1 MEKNRVHII
10 QEKNK
15 CTTDGRSS
23 LTQPS
28 DLNIQ
33 PTLTLQTRLEKA
45 AAASKY
51 LQFATTLEYGKYEK
65 LFRKHP

>member
-1 MEKNRVHII
+1 MKKNVLLIV

-15 CTTDGRSS
+15 CITDGRSS

-33 PTLTLQTRLEKA
+33 PTLTLQTRLEQA
-45 AAASKY
+45 AAVSK
-51 LQFATTLEYGKYEK
+51 
-65 LFRKHP
+65 